1 MQISQFISTLLY
13 RYECVVVPG
22 FGAFLSHRISAKI
35 DPQSH
40 AFYPPK
46 KRLSFNEKLQSND
59 GILANYVAET
69 EQISYENAMAKIAK
83 QVAGLNKRLQQNE
96 TVTLDFIGSLQ
107 RSKSG
112 TLSFEPSY
120 HLNYLTE
127 AFGLAQF
134 AAAEISRELPSKVKN
149 IKDAKTAQILAL
161 KKRRINSVIK
171 YAAVVLIILGLGGFL
186 GSNAYI
192 QHINQQNLLA
202 QEAANS
208 ALDNQIQEATFVVSS
223 PLPAISL
230 NLEKSVVGDYH
241 IVAGAF
247 RIKNNSERK
256 LRQLKRLGF
265 NARLIGQN
273 RYGLHQVVFESHQLR
288 KDAERAL
295 YKIKRTHDPAAWLL
309 IKSVP

>member
-1 MQISQFISTLLY
+1 
-13 RYECVVVPG
+13 
-22 FGAFLSHRISAKI
+22 
-35 DPQSH
+35 
-40 AFYPPK
+40 
-46 KRLSFNEKLQSND
+46 
-59 GILANYVAET
+59 
-69 EQISYENAMAKIAK
+69 MAKIAK

-161 KKRRINSVIK
+161 KKRRINTVIK
-171 YAAVVLIILGLGGFL
+171 YAAIVLIMLSLGGFI

-192 QHINQQNLLA
+192 QHIDQQNLLA

-273 RYGLHQVVFESHQLR
+273 RYGLHQVVFESHKLR

-309 IKSVP
+309 IKSTP